1 MIEHIKSVREVFV
14 DTPKRYEFL
23 TEQLK
28 RVDDETQDLLHVL
41 ELGKLDAIKTGEVAK
56 RLKEVR
62 KERRRIKDDLE
73 VMEEVVG
80 FTKGRVNKNTISKL
94 IGDVRKIEERKK
106 TRKYRMRVCK
116 DLEDYIV

>member
-14 DTPKRYEFL
+14 DTPKRHKLL

-28 RVDDETQDLLHVL
+28 TVDDETQDLLHVL

-56 RLKEVR
+56 RLKKVQ
-62 KERRRIKDDLE
+62 KERRQIKDDLE

-80 FTKGRVNKNTISKL
+80 FAKGRVNENTISKL
-94 IGDVRKIEERKK
+94 IGDVRKIEKRKK

>member
-56 RLKEVR
+56 K
-62 KERRRIKDDLE
+62 IKRS
-73 VMEEVVG
+73 
-80 FTKGRVNKNTISKL
+80 T
-94 IGDVRKIEERKK
+94 
-106 TRKYRMRVCK
+106 
-116 DLEDYIV
+116 